1 MVDGRQL
8 TTDIKIALKTTY
20 KRTDEPQNTDG
31 LFDNLNYDQ
40 IVRHFDNGSGV
51 NRAELQ
57 YHERKTLDSSTE
69 VIDVNGDLTNKW
81 GDVLAF
87 QAVKLVAI
95 NNRATSGTLQVAFK
109 NELYNIGPGGARII
123 GEPTTGI
130 EAINSSTSSEEGALT
145 ISADDNITYDLIII
159 GATRESSSSGL

>member
-1 MVDGRQL
+1 MVDGREL
-8 TTDIKIALKTTY
+8 TTDIKVALKTTY

-31 LFDNLNYDQ
+31 LFDNLNYND

-57 YHERKTLDSSTE
+57 YHERKILDTSTE
-69 VIDVNGDLTNKW
+69 IIDINGGLENKW
-81 GDVLAF
+81 GDILAF
-87 QAVKLVAI
+87 QAVKLIVI
-95 NNRATSGTLQVAFK
+95 NNRSTSGTLTVTFK
-109 NELYNIGPGGARII
+109 NEIYVIGPGGARVV

-130 EAINSSTSSEEGALT
+130 EAILSSTSSEEGALT
-145 ISADDNITYDLIII
+145 ITSDDIVTYDLIII